1 MFYGVGSGVVS
12 KTLCGYRWM
21 ESKTAQLE
29 FGVGSGQVPDISID
43 SDGVICNCPAGTFY
57 QSRIKP
63 TGSSNQN
70 PPPRLETCPPCSVG
84 TYSPGGNNPTCSAC
98 PGGYY
103 CVTPAS
109 AQPCPEGTY
118 CPTKSVLPTSLS
130 KGHYA
135 VDGEGTFTVT
145 GGEGQRLCE
154 AGYSCDG
161 GSRISCGEDELPNDS
176 KSACV
181 PCRTCRVGE
190 GLVSACNSDG
200 DQTVC
205 KECDEGEFSTGGIGM
220 CQRCGD
226 NEVSNQDRSACLPC
240 PVGQY
245 RDGSMTACEK
255 CPGNTFSGG
264 GGVGCS
270 ACPENEVSNEAK
282 STCLPCPVGQY
293 RDGSMIDCEVC
304 PGNTFSGGG
313 GVGCSA
319 CPENELS
326 NEAKSACIQCDT
338 CDVGYGL
345 VSACNS
351 DGNQTVCK
359 ECDEGEFSTGGIGM
373 CQRCGDNEISNEEKS
388 ACVPCS
394 ACPAGEGLVKHCQG
408 SNDTLCEAC
417 EEGMYG
423 LGGLMSCMACTPGD
437 FCPRNSPARRLCSKG
452 NYCPSFS
459 EEMPCKSGTYCPAG
473 QTEPLDCVD
482 GASCLVPAS
491 PELALNPVRIDIRE
505 SEAESMG
512 GKVSYNMSLSAKPK
526 KTVTVAV
533 EMHIQNAS
541 CYSHASKFT
550 LERAQFVFQ
559 PENYDAP
566 QTVKVSIADINVTD
580 YEGVF
585 LASCHHSIK
594 TSDEEFGGAFL
605 RPVTIN
611 LQDDSLCPGG
621 AQSIDEEHK
630 GGGRKESIR
639 KCGCRKDFF
648 IKKVNVKFCDSVTEC
663 VECPT
668 GMLCDSSSHPSGQ
681 ILEEAVIEPEWYR
694 LHNSSTNV
702 VPCPKPST
710 QCTGNGTHGDDLCEE
725 GHEGPFCMICTLSE
739 TVRYVRSGDEC
750 TKCSG
755 GSFVQLYLAIV
766 LGILFFAGGILYM
779 KRGTRNRRPHSDGK
793 NPPPTSVSERVSVF
807 AEKVQSKYK
816 VMQNTNYVNR
826 FSCLF
831 DDQILLCLLC
841 LDFGHLHTNSV
852 QSDYDLPAGAAAPLY
867 ILLGK
872 FWVLVVRAV
881 VLALELRV

>member
-1 MFYGVGSGVVS
+1 MFDGVGSGVVS

-29 FGVGSGQVPDISID
+29 FGVGQGSGQVPDISID

-161 GSRISCGEDELPNDS
+161 GNRIPCGEDELPNDS

-200 DQTVC
+200 D
-205 KECDEGEFSTGGIGM
+205 
-220 CQRCGD
+220 
-226 NEVSNQDRSACLPC
+226 
-240 PVGQY
+240 
-245 RDGSMTACEK
+245 
-255 CPGNTFSGG
+255 
-264 GGVGCS
+264 
-270 ACPENEVSNEAK
+270 
-282 STCLPCPVGQY
+282 
-293 RDGSMIDCEVC
+293 
-304 PGNTFSGGG
+304 
-313 GVGCSA
+313 
-319 CPENELS
+319 
-326 NEAKSACIQCDT
+326 
-338 CDVGYGL
+338 
-345 VSACNS
+345 
-351 DGNQTVCK
+351 QTVCK

-852 QSDYDLPAGAAAPLY
+852 QSDYDLPAGTAAPLY

>member
-1 MFYGVGSGVVS
+1 MFDGVGSGVVS

-29 FGVGSGQVPDISID
+29 FGVGQGSGQVPDISID

-161 GSRISCGEDELPNDS
+161 GGRIPCGEDELPNDS

-226 NEVSNQDRSACLPC
+226 NE
-240 PVGQY
+240 
-245 RDGSMTACEK
+245 
-255 CPGNTFSGG
+255 
-264 GGVGCS
+264 
-270 ACPENEVSNEAK
+270 
-282 STCLPCPVGQY
+282 
-293 RDGSMIDCEVC
+293 
-304 PGNTFSGGG
+304 
-313 GVGCSA
+313 
-319 CPENELS
+319 
-326 NEAKSACIQCDT
+326 
-338 CDVGYGL
+338 
-345 VSACNS
+345 
-351 DGNQTVCK
+351 
-359 ECDEGEFSTGGIGM
+359 
-373 CQRCGDNEISNEEKS
+373 ISNEGKS

-793 NPPPTSVSERVSVF
+793 DPPPTSVSERVSVF

>member
-1 MFYGVGSGVVS
+1 
-12 KTLCGYRWM
+12 
-21 ESKTAQLE
+21 
-29 FGVGSGQVPDISID
+29 
-43 SDGVICNCPAGTFY
+43 
-57 QSRIKP
+57 
-63 TGSSNQN
+63 
-70 PPPRLETCPPCSVG
+70 
-84 TYSPGGNNPTCSAC
+84 
-98 PGGYY
+98 
-103 CVTPAS
+103 
-109 AQPCPEGTY
+109 
-118 CPTKSVLPTSLS
+118 
-130 KGHYA
+130 
-135 VDGEGTFTVT
+135 
-145 GGEGQRLCE
+145 
-154 AGYSCDG
+154 
-161 GSRISCGEDELPNDS
+161 
-176 KSACV
+176 
-181 PCRTCRVGE
+181 
-190 GLVSACNSDG
+190 
-200 DQTVC
+200 
-205 KECDEGEFSTGGIGM
+205 M
-220 CQRCGD
+220 CQRCG
-226 NEVSNQDRSACLPC
+226 
-240 PVGQY
+240 G
-245 RDGSMTACEK
+245 
-255 CPGNTFSGG
+255 
-264 GGVGCS
+264 
-270 ACPENEVSNEAK
+270 
-282 STCLPCPVGQY
+282 
-293 RDGSMIDCEVC
+293 
-304 PGNTFSGGG
+304 
-313 GVGCSA
+313 
-319 CPENELS
+319 
-326 NEAKSACIQCDT
+326 
-338 CDVGYGL
+338 
-345 VSACNS
+345 
-351 DGNQTVCK
+351 
-359 ECDEGEFSTGGIGM
+359 
-373 CQRCGDNEISNEEKS
+373 NEISNEEKS

>member
-1 MFYGVGSGVVS
+1 MHDMFYGVGSGVAS

-29 FGVGSGQVPDISID
+29 FGVGQGSGQVPDISID

-161 GSRISCGEDELPNDS
+161 GSRIPCGEDELPNDS

-181 PCRTCRVGE
+181 PCRTCKVGE

-200 DQTVC
+200 D
-205 KECDEGEFSTGGIGM
+205 
-220 CQRCGD
+220 
-226 NEVSNQDRSACLPC
+226 
-240 PVGQY
+240 
-245 RDGSMTACEK
+245 
-255 CPGNTFSGG
+255 
-264 GGVGCS
+264 
-270 ACPENEVSNEAK
+270 
-282 STCLPCPVGQY
+282 
-293 RDGSMIDCEVC
+293 
-304 PGNTFSGGG
+304 
-313 GVGCSA
+313 
-319 CPENELS
+319 
-326 NEAKSACIQCDT
+326 
-338 CDVGYGL
+338 
-345 VSACNS
+345 
-351 DGNQTVCK
+351 QTVCK

-779 KRGTRNRRPHSDGK
+779 KRGARNRRPHSDGK

-852 QSDYDLPAGAAAPLY
+852 QTDYDLPAGTAAPLY

>member
-1 MFYGVGSGVVS
+1 MRDMFDGVGSGVVS

-29 FGVGSGQVPDISID
+29 FGVGQGSGQVPDISID

-161 GSRISCGEDELPNDS
+161 GSRIPCGEDELPNDS

-200 DQTVC
+200 D
-205 KECDEGEFSTGGIGM
+205 
-220 CQRCGD
+220 
-226 NEVSNQDRSACLPC
+226 
-240 PVGQY
+240 
-245 RDGSMTACEK
+245 
-255 CPGNTFSGG
+255 
-264 GGVGCS
+264 
-270 ACPENEVSNEAK
+270 
-282 STCLPCPVGQY
+282 
-293 RDGSMIDCEVC
+293 
-304 PGNTFSGGG
+304 
-313 GVGCSA
+313 
-319 CPENELS
+319 
-326 NEAKSACIQCDT
+326 
-338 CDVGYGL
+338 
-345 VSACNS
+345 
-351 DGNQTVCK
+351 QTVCK

-793 NPPPTSVSERVSVF
+793 NPPPTLSVSERVSVF

-852 QSDYDLPAGAAAPLY
+852 QSDYDLPAGTAAPLY

>member
-1 MFYGVGSGVVS
+1 MRDMFNGVGSGVVS
-12 KTLCGYRWM
+12 RSLCGYRWM

-29 FGVGSGQVPDISID
+29 FGVGQGSGQVPDISID

-98 PGGYY
+98 PSGYY

-161 GSRISCGEDELPNDS
+161 GSRIPCGEDELPNDS

-200 DQTVC
+200 D
-205 KECDEGEFSTGGIGM
+205 
-220 CQRCGD
+220 
-226 NEVSNQDRSACLPC
+226 
-240 PVGQY
+240 
-245 RDGSMTACEK
+245 
-255 CPGNTFSGG
+255 
-264 GGVGCS
+264 
-270 ACPENEVSNEAK
+270 
-282 STCLPCPVGQY
+282 
-293 RDGSMIDCEVC
+293 
-304 PGNTFSGGG
+304 
-313 GVGCSA
+313 
-319 CPENELS
+319 
-326 NEAKSACIQCDT
+326 
-338 CDVGYGL
+338 
-345 VSACNS
+345 
-351 DGNQTVCK
+351 QTVCK

-852 QSDYDLPAGAAAPLY
+852 QSDYDLPAGAAAPLH